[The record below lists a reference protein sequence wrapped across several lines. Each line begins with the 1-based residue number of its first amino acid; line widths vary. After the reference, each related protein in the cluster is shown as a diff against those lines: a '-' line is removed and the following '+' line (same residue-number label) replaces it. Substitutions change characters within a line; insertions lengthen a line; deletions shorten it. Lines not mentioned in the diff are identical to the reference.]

1 MFLFPRSLMHMPDS
15 ATSRPRRR
23 SRLRW
28 IVAIA
33 ALLGFFFWLG
43 ANYPTP
49 PQPLM
54 CKVYG

>member
-1 MFLFPRSLMHMPDS
+1 MSQPETRR
-15 ATSRPRRR
+15 TRRR
-23 SRLRW
+23 SRLRRV
-28 IVAIA
+28 ILLA

-43 ANYPTP
+43 ANYPAP